1 MGDCYVFSNAVP
13 GKKDCV
19 GCRVDFWPEYLEIIK
34 INNAKP
40 NSLSLSEEDIEDKV
54 FWCGKPSFI
63 LQMEQ
68 I

>member
-1 MGDCYVFSNAVP
+1 MFSNAVP

-34 INNAKP
+34 INNEKP

-54 FWCGKPSFI
+54 F
-63 LQMEQ
+63 
-68 I
+68 